1 MQSCKWGRKSKS
13 NIILLSI
20 CNSNTVPHCQHNS
33 AWIHLGS
40 GKEGRA
46 YRGDGH
52 SLSPPTWA
60 RSSPQICPV
69 IREVLFIDE
78 STAID
83 RMVSTQ
89 VCLLVWW
96 VHCTCSTK
104 SVHCWNSAVFH
115 GIAMQLCFGE
125 ASVCGSPQETTASL
139 LPFMPSSYVGG
150 NNVEQC
156 ACSNGV
162 IALMVP
168 WSAPGAMPIAVR
180 FPSISYFVSP
190 FSGTHHTQ
198 AHLPVGQ
205 LDSPFFLRK
214 HFLCCL
220 PHFFHS

>member
-20 CNSNTVPHCQHNS
+20 CNGNIVAHCQHNS

-96 VHCTCSTK
+96 VHCTCSTNCAQTGETVPSFMALQCSFVLEK
-104 SVHCWNSAVFH
+104 PVSAAVRKRQQPHSYLLCFPLMSVATMWSSVHAVT
-115 GIAMQLCFGE
+115 G
-125 ASVCGSPQETTASL
+125 
-139 LPFMPSSYVGG
+139 
-150 NNVEQC
+150 
-156 ACSNGV
+156 
-162 IALMVP
+162 
-168 WSAPGAMPIAVR
+168 
-180 FPSISYFVSP
+180 
-190 FSGTHHTQ
+190 
-198 AHLPVGQ
+198 
-205 LDSPFFLRK
+205 
-214 HFLCCL
+214 
-220 PHFFHS
+220 